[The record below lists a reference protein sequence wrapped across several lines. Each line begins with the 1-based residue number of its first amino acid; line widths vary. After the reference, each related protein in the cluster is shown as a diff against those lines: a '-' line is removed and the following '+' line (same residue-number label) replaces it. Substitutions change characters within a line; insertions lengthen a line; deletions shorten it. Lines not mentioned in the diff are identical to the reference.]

1 MFRLS
6 RSARR
11 SLLLCGGLLALVSMM
26 HNRNAEG
33 EGPPAARIPAGSQ
46 LASLGPKPGATLE
59 PKVKRRKDL
68 LVGDQSLR
76 GELDMSK
83 IVRVEDHYEIELS
96 DGSFAVLTLDPRA
109 QEAAEKVLRQAKAVK
124 GAVVVM
130 STDGRI
136 LALAG
141 RSQDEEKVETIDT
154 SFALSVWAP
163 AASIFK
169 IVTAS
174 ALLAAGVD
182 PKHKVCYHGGL
193 RSVDKSNLVDNERA
207 DGACNDLGFAI
218 AKSQNALIAKLA
230 HKHLDKDKLGKMAG
244 AFGFDTSPD
253 FALDAEAGRLQLPDD
268 PLEFARVAAGF
279 WSSEISVLSGASLT
293 NVIASGGMMVSPR
306 IVAEIREKDRV
317 VRVVSSPGDRIMSKS
332 AAKAVATMMQGTV
345 DFGTG
350 FKGFHDTRGRPYLG
364 ETKIAGKTGSLSRNT
379 PSYLGYSWFVG
390 IAPVEEPEV
399 VISVLLG
406 NSPLWHLKSHTAARL
421 ILDTMY

>member
-1 MFRLS
+1 M
-6 RSARR
+6 
-11 SLLLCGGLLALVSMM
+11 
-26 HNRNAEG
+26 
-33 EGPPAARIPAGSQ
+33 
-46 LASLGPKPGATLE
+46 GPKPGSTLE
-59 PKVKRRKDL
+59 PKINRRKDL

-83 IVRVEDHYEIELS
+83 LVRVDDHYEVELS
-96 DGSFAVLTLDPRA
+96 DGSHAILTLDPTA
-109 QEAAEKVLRQAKAVK
+109 QEAAEKVLRQAKAPK

-141 RSQDEEKVETIDT
+141 RTQDEDKSETIDA
-154 SFALSVWAP
+154 SVALSVWAP
-163 AASIFK
+163 AASVFK

-182 PKHKVCYHGGL
+182 PKQKVCYHGGL
-193 RSVDKSNLVDNERA
+193 RSVDESNLVDNARA

-230 HKHLDKDKLGKMAG
+230 HRHLDKKKLRTMAG
-244 AFGFDTSPD
+244 AFGVDSSPA
-253 FALDAEAGRLQLPDD
+253 FALDAEAGRLELPDD

-279 WSSEISVLSGASLT
+279 WSSEISALSGASLT
-293 NVIASGGMMVSPR
+293 NVIASGGMMVPPR

-317 VRVVSSPGDRIMSKS
+317 VRVVGSPGDRILSES
-332 AAKAVATMMQGTV
+332 AARSVATMMQGTV
-345 DFGTG
+345 DYGTG
-350 FKGFHDTRGRPYLG
+350 FKGFHDKRGRPYLG
-364 ETKIAGKTGSLSRNT
+364 EIKIGGKTGSLSRNT

-390 IAPVEEPEV
+390 IAPVEQPEV

-421 ILDTMY
+421 ILDAMY